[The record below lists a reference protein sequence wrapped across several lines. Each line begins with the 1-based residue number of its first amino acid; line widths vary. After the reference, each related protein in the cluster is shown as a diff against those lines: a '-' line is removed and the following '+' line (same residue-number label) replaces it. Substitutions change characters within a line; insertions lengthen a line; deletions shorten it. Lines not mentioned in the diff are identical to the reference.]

1 MIRLLHDLR
10 RRFQGFSPLTP
21 WMLDLLAHYAILNN
35 PTRFQSSP
43 LFVILKDGP
52 DHRSVINNQESKC
65 FQRSALPLTAAY
77 RRILQ
82 LLSAGSSETNYPRVA
97 GFRKVHI

>member
-52 DHRSVINNQESKC
+52 DHRSVINNQNLNVFKGL
-65 FQRSALPLTAAY
+65 RSL
-77 RRILQ
+77 
-82 LLSAGSSETNYPRVA
+82 
-97 GFRKVHI
+97 